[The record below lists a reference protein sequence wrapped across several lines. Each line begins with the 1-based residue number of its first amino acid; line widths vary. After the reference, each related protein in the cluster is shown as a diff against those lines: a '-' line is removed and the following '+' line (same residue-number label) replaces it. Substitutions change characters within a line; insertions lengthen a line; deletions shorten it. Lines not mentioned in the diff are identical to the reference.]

1 MHDAHQEPKTV
12 AESKLHQDKCLNN
25 ESSFVNSLLRC
36 FGQVLFVVDDISLP
50 RGMSAIRTSSR
61 DSCTG
66 IITKCWTSIIC
77 GSLSGKNIHML
88 VYMMDV

>member
-1 MHDAHQEPKTV
+1 MTLTKNYNTV
-12 AESKLHQDKCLNN
+12 VESMPHQDKVLDN
-25 ESSFVNSLLRC
+25 ESSFVNSLLQC
-36 FGQVLFVVDDISLP
+36 FGHVLFVADDISLP

-66 IITKCWTSIIC
+66 IITRCWTSIIC

-88 VYMMDV
+88 AYMMVV